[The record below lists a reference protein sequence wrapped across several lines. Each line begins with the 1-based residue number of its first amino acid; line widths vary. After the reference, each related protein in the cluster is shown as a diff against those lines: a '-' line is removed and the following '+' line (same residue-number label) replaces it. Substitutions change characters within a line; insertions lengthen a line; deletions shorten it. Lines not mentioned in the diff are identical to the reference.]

1 MKAFIKKYIAKKL
14 HQRSTWIA
22 LIVIGVLVKLTL
34 FPVKTGDYVCFLEPW
49 LNFIKSHGYASALKF
64 GFYDYAPS
72 YIYILVIIAKLGLN
86 PLFSVKIVSIIFEY
100 LAAFF
105 IGKILVQRYKNPL
118 YIWISLAVI
127 PILPSILLNS
137 GYLSQ
142 CDSIYSAFVI
152 ISLYYAL
159 KEKQLLSIVFFGIA
173 FAFKMQAVTLL
184 PFYFVMMLRGNI
196 RWYCFLLVPMIFI
209 LSILPT
215 WLYGRSFSDLLSVY
229 MAQTNRYPFLTMNF
243 PNFYIWISDVYYSS
257 VKLAGILLTILVT
270 LVTGILLRRDKYKFS
285 FEIWIR
291 FAFLSAIVI
300 PFLLP
305 GMHERYMYLGDIIG
319 VLYFMVVRKNI
330 HLPMGILLVSFYS
343 YIRCSRFNDILPMW
357 PAFIIYLL
365 VILLAITDFVTY
377 LNKESN
383 DAIGQ
388 E

>member
-1 MKAFIKKYIAKKL
+1 M

-22 LIVIGVLVKLTL
+22 LIVVGLLAKLIL
-34 FPVKTGDYVCFLEPW
+34 LPVKTGDYVCFLEPW
-49 LNFIKSHGYASALKF
+49 LNFIKSHGYGASLKF

-72 YIYILVIIAKLGLN
+72 YIYILVVIAKLGLN
-86 PLFSVKIVSIIFEY
+86 PLFCVKIVSIFFEY

-105 IGKILVQRYKNPL
+105 IGKMVALKYKNDL
-118 YIWISLAVI
+118 LIWISLAVI

-142 CDSIYSAFVI
+142 CDSIYSAFVL

-159 KEKQLLSIVFFGIA
+159 KEKQFLSIVFFGIA
-173 FAFKMQAVTLL
+173 FAFKMQAVMLL
-184 PFYFVMMLRGNI
+184 PFYFVMMLRRNI
-196 RWYCFLLVPMIFI
+196 RWYYFLLVPIIFI

-215 WLYGRSFSDLLSVY
+215 WFYGRSFSDLLSVY

-243 PNFYIWISDVYYSS
+243 PNFYIWISDVYYNS
-257 VKLAGILLTILVT
+257 VKLGGIVLTVLLTLVGG
-270 LVTGILLRRDKYKFS
+270 LWLSRGKYNFT

-305 GMHERYMYLGDIIG
+305 GMHERYMYLGDILG
-319 VLYFMVVRKNI
+319 VLYFLVVRKNI
-330 HLPMGILLVSFYS
+330 HLPIGILLVSFYS

-357 PAFIIYLL
+357 PAFLIYLS
-365 VILLAITDFVTY
+365 VILFKTIDFVIA

-383 DAIGQ
+383 DPISQ
-388 E
+388 K